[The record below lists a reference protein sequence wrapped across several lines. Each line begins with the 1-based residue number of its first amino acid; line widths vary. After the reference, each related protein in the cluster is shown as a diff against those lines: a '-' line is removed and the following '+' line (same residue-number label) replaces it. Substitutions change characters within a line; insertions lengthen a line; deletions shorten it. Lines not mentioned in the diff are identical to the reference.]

1 MSVDAIYKLTLAAR
15 IFETALRFPAGSSQN
30 ASLPEARTVDLNV
43 DGSMIF
49 PHPRRASPS
58 WGRPFLILEA
68 LMKNR
73 LAVYKA
79 LKAINM
85 PEQRIEAVIQAMDSD
100 MHISTAGISDPDF
113 AQFRSELSRFQ
124 VGLIMDIGVM
134 LSLVVATL
142 FAGIAFIR

>member
-68 LMKNR
+68 FMKNR

-100 MHISTAGISDPDF
+100 MHLSTVGTSDPDH
-113 AQFRSELSRFQ
+113 AQFRAELSRFRES
-124 VGLIMDIGVM
+124 LIVDIGVM

-142 FAGIAFIR
+142 FTGIAFIR